1 MKASQLWFNNVIKK
15 WEGGV
20 GERPKEEDSGGL
32 TNHGITIRYWMDR
45 AARIVGK
52 PPTRAGLISL
62 TWDEAEKISKVDFWD
77 RLKIDT
83 IRNPA
88 LRPFVADAYW
98 LGGGLKSL
106 GYSSISALNRDI
118 FATPTKLY
126 ERRMA
131 YLRKLS
137 NWYANSKGWTNR
149 INDVLKTAKRINR
162 KKWLLV
168 GGGVVIIG
176 GGAYLTYRYIKN
188 K

>member
-1 MKASQLWFNNVIKK
+1 MKASALWFNNVIKK

-32 TNHGITIRYWMDR
+32 TNHGVTIGYWTSK
-45 AARIVGK
+45 AARIVNK
-52 PPTRAGLISL
+52 PPTRSGLISL
-62 TWDEAEKISKVDFWD
+62 TWDEAQKISKVDFWD

-106 GYSSISALNRDI
+106 GYDSIAALNRDF
-118 FATPTKLY
+118 FATPKKLY
-126 ERRMA
+126 NARMA
-131 YLRKLS
+131 HLQKLS
-137 NWYANSKGWTNR
+137 NWGANSHGWTNR
-149 INDVLKTAKRINR
+149 INDVLRTARIIDR
-162 KKWLLV
+162 KKWLIV
-168 GGGVVIIG
+168 GGSTILIG
-176 GGAYLTYRYIKN
+176 GTAYFTYRYFK